1 MWSGGHM
8 YPATMCTSSVG
19 KSDVLWCCL
28 WYVHLHPHLIVS
40 VIFGL
45 ASSYHHYFLLSY
57 DMSQAKLR
65 DAAALIQEWCSILH
79 KISLFCNIVSN
90 TPFGSYSKRQTDW
103 TIFWLHI
110 LHIFTTREAFSMYT
124 PCDQIYMRGKRN
136 GKGWRRGRQ
145 ALEFSSN
152 LSTTSQ
158 HFWEVHN
165 P

>member
-8 YPATMCTSSVG
+8 YPATLCTSSVG
-19 KSDVLWCCL
+19 KIWCVVMLSEVCASASASHHACRLKFYFELQPLFSFSDGV
-28 WYVHLHPHLIVS
+28 
-40 VIFGL
+40 
-45 ASSYHHYFLLSY
+45 
-57 DMSQAKLR
+57 SQAKLR